1 MKKKELL
8 EVIES
13 YKKQPFWA
21 GYMDRF
27 TDALYNG
34 TVTWFIKT
42 DAGPVENYDNYKEL
56 YPIGTIMPCHGHISP
71 DDVGTWDILG
81 ITEAGKLVY
90 FKGEAIETK

>member
-1 MKKKELL
+1 MEKKELL

-27 TDALYNG
+27 TNALHNG
-34 TVTWFIKT
+34 KVTWFIKT
-42 DAGPVENYDNYKEL
+42 AGDVGGVLDDYV
-56 YPIGTIMPCHGHISP
+56 YPIGTVMPCHGHITP
-71 DDVGTWDILG
+71 DDTGSWDVLG
-81 ITEAGKLVY
+81 ITEAGKLVQ